1 MGNRGEKK
9 KKKGKKLIQKG
20 KKGGREIEKMEDGE
34 KKSRTRETNVTDF
47 PRERYDNLIACKISV
62 RERVARS

>member
-1 MGNRGEKK
+1 
-9 KKKGKKLIQKG
+9 
-20 KKGGREIEKMEDGE
+20 MEDGE

>member
-34 KKSRTRETNVTDF
+34 KKVEHAKQTS
-47 PRERYDNLIACKISV
+47 PISP
-62 RERVARS
+62 AKDTTT